1 VSIFRR
7 SKSKKAG
14 KPAAG
19 KAEEALG
26 FATGDR
32 RVEAEGHA
40 RHEKAEAQ
48 GTHARVTPEEVGEEE
63 EIVRRWHGDVG
74 LEER

>member
-14 KPAAG
+14 TPAAG
-19 KAEEALG
+19 KVEEALG

-32 RVEAEGHA
+32 RVEAEGHT
-40 RHEKAEAQ
+40 RHEKAESQ
-48 GTHARVTPEEVGEEE
+48 GARARVTSEEVREEE

-74 LEER
+74 LDER